1 MVNTR
6 TFDKNVLEA
15 DLPTP
20 AEGYEWVR
28 NLMSENWV
36 EQAKDTPYSC
46 RVNSEAYWS
55 M

>member
-1 MVNTR
+1 MAQTR

-20 AEGYEWVR
+20 IENHEWVR
-28 NLMSENWV
+28 NLMTQNWV
-36 EQAKDTPYSC
+36 EQAKDTPYAC
-46 RVNSEAYWS
+46 RVNNEAYWS